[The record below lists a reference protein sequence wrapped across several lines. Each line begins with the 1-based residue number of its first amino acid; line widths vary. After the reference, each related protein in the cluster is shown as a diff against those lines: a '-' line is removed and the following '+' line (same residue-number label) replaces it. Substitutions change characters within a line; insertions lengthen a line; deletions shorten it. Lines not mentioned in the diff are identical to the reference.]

1 MIYVIH
7 GQEQCFIEDKINQIL
22 KENKDSEIIRY
33 DGSDRSFNIDLMLE
47 SCISNSLFNT
57 KNVVLVNQPFF
68 LIKKIEDSQY
78 ERLEKYV
85 NDPIYE
91 TDLVLYTYLDNFNS
105 RLKTFKLFSGNAQI
119 ITCNSLDNNNFNNY
133 VRQRL
138 NEEGLKMN
146 NDSISLLSNICKR
159 SATLLNQNIE
169 LLKLYPDNIDTRV
182 IANLCTVSDN
192 NDSFELIN
200 ALTAK
205 DITRAISLER
215 AQLKDNDN
223 IFGLIA
229 LLSTQ
234 LRFLYH
240 VAYLYGSGKS
250 KYDIAEL
257 TGSKEYRITMALKTL
272 ENLNSDQI
280 LELLAKLSELDIR
293 CKSDSSI
300 SDISRFELFIMNLL
314 RGNHAVN

>member
-7 GQEQCFIEDKINQIL
+7 GQEQCFIEDKINHIL

-47 SCISNSLFNT
+47 SCVSNSLFNT

-280 LELLAKLSELDIR
+280 LELLAILSELDIR